1 MDEGDEFYRAL
12 DAQFC
17 AIMGPSHEKLEH
29 TVGSTQAQ
37 RPQQSLEAHQHNN
50 VLPKVR
56 NVSAHDSADLKRHD
70 RFDSGDTYPTSLG
83 ISSHFAQTELAT
95 YPSSGRTFSMPPKRD
110 ARSEQSLD
118 DPPVTKSWQPSA
130 DLTNM
135 TATKHATLPTGF
147 WRQNKLY

>member
-17 AIMGPSHEKLEH
+17 AIMRPSHEKLEH

-37 RPQQSLEAHQHNN
+37 RHRQSLEAHQHNN